1 MGKQYISTGTAAEA
15 HSLDILDLVIT
26 TRYTLTVSSDGYA
39 AFWDNKQEENHDPHQ
54 YVKRILINKMGLHHV
69 STYEAVLPSSHV
81 KVLLVAFAAFD
92 GSITLKLIV
101 GDDFETLKEI
111 PVPVDLR
118 KDCWGPCFYQ
128 DPESK
133 QDYFVATKIGK
144 GAIVYRLDITS
155 PDGSNVEVLL
165 DEYGHLVGSN
175 GAFPNSIDISNSTEA
190 KVAIGHSNGDVL
202 LYDLETLK
210 PYYTFRSTDLQ
221 QSTTGAHGSSSIA
234 RVVKFSPGGS
244 MLAVA
249 RDNQSSG
256 SITLYDV
263 KYGED
268 VGSLTTPSHSS
279 KTTIGGFAHDGWVM
293 GLCFDETGDLLA
305 SSGFD
310 KCVRIWNLDTRE
322 REATISISI
331 SDLESTDGNE
341 ELDTS
346 VASGVKF
353 IKKGIRSGSGGD
365 TNEGLCVV
373 SFDRGIRWYR
383 EAGGI

>member
-1 MGKQYISTGTAAEA
+1 MGKQYISTATAADG
-15 HSLDILDLVIT
+15 HLLDILDVAVT
-26 TRYTLTVSSDGYA
+26 ARYTVTVSSDGYA
-39 AFWDNKQEENHDPHQ
+39 AFWDNKQEENHDPHE
-54 YVKRILINKMGLHHV
+54 YVKRLLVNKMGLHHV
-69 STYEAVLPSSHV
+69 TTFETVLPSSHV
-81 KVLLVAFAAFD
+81 KILLLGFAAFD

-101 GDDFETLKEI
+101 GDDYDSLKDIEA
-111 PVPVDLR
+111 PAALN
-118 KDCWGPCFYQ
+118 KNCWCPCFHE

-133 QDYFVATKIGK
+133 NNHLVVARIGS
-144 GAIVYRLDITS
+144 GATVYRLNIATEGD
-155 PDGSNVEVLL
+155 VKVLL
-165 DEYGHLVGSN
+165 EEYGHLVGSN
-175 GAFPNSIDISNSTEA
+175 GAFPNSIDISYSTEA
-190 KVAIGHSNGDVL
+190 KVAIGHPNGDVL
-202 LYDLETLK
+202 LYDLDTLK

-221 QSTTGAHGSSSIA
+221 QTASSGSSSIA

-244 MLAVA
+244 LLAVA

-279 KTTIGGFAHDGWVM
+279 KTTIGGFAHEGWVM

-322 REATISISI
+322 REATINISV
-331 SDLESTDGNE
+331 SDLENAAGED
-341 ELDTS
+341 LDTS
-346 VASGVKF
+346 VASGVRF
-353 IKKGIRSGSGGD
+353 IKKGIRGGSGGD